1 MRAVEA
7 IIAEFFRSVRVTIDR
22 EARISAD
29 RDAVDPGPILGRP
42 RAGRRAGCAFRLRNS
57 ANIFL
62 RNFPGNNGLLTK
74 GP

>member
-29 RDAVDPGPILGRP
+29 RDAVDPGPAPGRASRRVRISAAKFGKYFFEKLP
-42 RAGRRAGCAFRLRNS
+42 R
-57 ANIFL
+57 
-62 RNFPGNNGLLTK
+62 
-74 GP
+74 